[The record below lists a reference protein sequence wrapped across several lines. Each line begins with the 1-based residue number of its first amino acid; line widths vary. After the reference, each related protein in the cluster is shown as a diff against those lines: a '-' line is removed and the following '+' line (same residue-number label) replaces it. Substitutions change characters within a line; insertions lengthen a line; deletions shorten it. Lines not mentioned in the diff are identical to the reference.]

1 MNAPAWHDRLRHLAL
16 GGPLGIRPTRGLL
29 LALLLWAAGTAGV
42 VALGERAVARDEVA
56 RVADVRRELQWAV
69 ESLRQA
75 SRRMLDTMEDL
86 HALALLRRRMEH
98 EGDAAAAAAIGDR
111 LAAVARQERLG
122 IRQIA
127 EIDAD
132 GMLRWTTT
140 PGWEPVDLSDREH
153 FQVHRDGRRA
163 LFVSRPVMGRA
174 SGSWTVQFTRPILED
189 GHFAGVIVFSIDPR
203 LLSRALE
210 RIHQHSGIIVGIL
223 RTADRTLIARSENAA
238 QYIGLQPVFHF
249 QMTEELRRDRGG
261 FLRTRS
267 NLDDTSSFYSFRI
280 LDEAPLVLA
289 ARTPAAVVEEPA
301 AVFRRWVRLGVG
313 TGSLLALAAIAILFQ
328 RRQTAATRR
337 LLEDIRHDSA
347 TARAAWQRLDQ
358 LTSAAPAALYAAEI
372 AAQEG
377 APPTGLSRNHFTG
390 NVERVTGWPP
400 EALAPAGSIAER
412 TDNAGRLGRLEF
424 LRRLAE
430 HGEASTEYRLRRPDG
445 SSIRV
450 REDGRVIG
458 REGGALQICGSLSDV
473 TRSETADHAPL
484 PATP

>member
-1 MNAPAWHDRLRHLAL
+1 MSAPAWHDRLRYLL
-16 GGPLGIRPTRGLL
+16 QGPPSGIRPTRWLL
-29 LALLLWAAGTAGV
+29 LALLLWAAGTAAA
-42 VALGERAVARDEVA
+42 VALGERALARDEAA
-56 RVADVRRELQWAV
+56 RIADVRRELQWAV
-69 ESLRQA
+69 ESLDQA
-75 SRRMLDTMEDL
+75 SRRTLDTMEDL

-98 EGDAAAAAAIGDR
+98 EGDAAATAAIAER
-111 LAAVARQERLG
+111 LTAVARQERLG

-127 EIDAD
+127 EIDAQ

-140 PGWEPVDLSDREH
+140 PGWQPVDLSDREH
-153 FQVHRDGRRA
+153 FQVHRNGRRT

-189 GHFAGVIVFSIDPR
+189 GHFAGVMVFSIDPR

-210 RIHQHSGIIVGIL
+210 RVHQHSGIIVGIL
-223 RTADRTLIARSENAA
+223 RSADRTLIARSENAT

-280 LDEAPLVLA
+280 MEEAPLVLA
-289 ARTPAAVVEEPA
+289 ASMLTAAVEEPA

-313 TGSLLALAAIAILFQ
+313 AGSLLALAAIAILFQ

-445 SSIRV
+445 SWIRV

-458 REGGALQICGSLSDV
+458 RQGGALQICGSLSDV
-473 TRSETADHAPL
+473 TRSETADRAPL